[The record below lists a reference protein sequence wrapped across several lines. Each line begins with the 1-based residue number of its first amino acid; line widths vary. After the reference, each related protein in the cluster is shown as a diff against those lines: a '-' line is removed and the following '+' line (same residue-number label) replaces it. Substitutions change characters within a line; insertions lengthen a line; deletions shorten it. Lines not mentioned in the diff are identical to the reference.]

1 MVVMLG
7 FALGGALMQTYAPH
21 ASSIGEVIRHYLERR

>member
-1 MVVMLG
+1 MLG

-21 ASSIGEVIRHYLERR
+21 ATSIGEVIRHYLNNR